1 MTEPS
6 FLAELSLK
14 TIPVDASIGLSVACV
29 EITVAGCVCVCVLSL
44 STNRNII
51 SAPMSHGSSLPTTSS
66 SCLLLTV
73 FPPLI
78 GDVGEVIN
86 SVCPLYKL

>member
-1 MTEPS
+1 MTERS

-14 TIPVDASIGLSVACV
+14 SIGFPVACV

-51 SAPMSHGSSLPTTSS
+51 SAPMSHCSSLPTTSS
-66 SCLLLTV
+66 FS
-73 FPPLI
+73 
-78 GDVGEVIN
+78 
-86 SVCPLYKL
+86 PLYRRRRGSDKFSLSSLQTLRESELRLFDFH